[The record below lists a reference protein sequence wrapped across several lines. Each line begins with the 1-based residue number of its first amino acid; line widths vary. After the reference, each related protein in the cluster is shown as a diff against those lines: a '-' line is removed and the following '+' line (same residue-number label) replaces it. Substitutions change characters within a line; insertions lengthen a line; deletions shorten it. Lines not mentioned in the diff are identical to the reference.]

1 MGSEMCIRDRRG
13 VLEIECDKIE
23 TTEQLREYLREC
35 SAGAELAIALNIKG
49 EHQLDLKLEGLAL
62 CAKPERS
69 IYLDLSQSVAPQNKM
84 IAEVKKML
92 ESATNPKIFH
102 GLKKAAQLFANIGI
116 ELKGIESDVMLAAH
130 LADPLARRY
139 DLEYLL
145 GRKLNLRRKT

>member
-1 MGSEMCIRDRRG
+1 MMRKTSVEF
-13 VLEIECDKIE
+13 LEIECEKVE

-69 IYLDLSQSVAPQNKM
+69 IYLDLSQSAAPQNEM

-102 GLKKAAQLFANIGI
+102 GLEKSCAVICKY
-116 ELKGIESDVMLAAH
+116 
-130 LADPLARRY
+130 RY
-139 DLEYLL
+139 RVKRNRLRCNACRSP
-145 GRKLNLRRKT
+145 GRSAGKTL